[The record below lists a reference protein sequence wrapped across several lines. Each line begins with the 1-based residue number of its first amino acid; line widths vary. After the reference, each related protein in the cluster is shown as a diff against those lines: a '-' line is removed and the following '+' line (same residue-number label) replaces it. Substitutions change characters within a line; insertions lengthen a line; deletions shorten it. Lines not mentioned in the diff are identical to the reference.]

1 MRFLFNGKY
10 APLTDGIAFIDAPI
24 EDVVKGRIKWAEET
38 NFSPVFHK
46 VIEVNSGFEDLLIKS
61 LPFFY
66 PAKQIFFETRS
77 KWIGFIE
84 NNFRTEVHHAAVI
97 ARYAGGEKN
106 VAGEAWLSNY
116 GKTING
122 WGGGTFSYMEKGR
135 FIRHLMLSDQD
146 RWQFDQSGEPF
157 PFEDLEKYK
166 EKFARNRFTPEML
179 DKYLKEFGI
188 DFFNEDFYMP
198 PGSKAY
204 IIEEVRPP
212 YPNEKPISLEARR
225 KELNYF

>member
-1 MRFLFNGKY
+1 MKFVFNGKY

-24 EDVVKGRIKWAEET
+24 EDVLDDIIKRSENKLKIKT
-38 NFSPVFHK
+38 KTIK
-46 VIEVNSGFEDLLIKS
+46 VTTCFEDLLMNS

-66 PAKQIFFETRS
+66 PSKEIIFETKS
-77 KWIGFIE
+77 KRIGYIQ
-84 NNFRTEVHHAAVI
+84 NGFRTEVHNADSIASRLNVKVI
-97 ARYAGGEKN
+97 
-106 VAGEAWLSNY
+106 AGEAWLSNY

-204 IIEEVRPP
+204 IIEQIRDP
-212 YPNEKPISLEARR
+212 YPNEVPTTLEARR

>member
-1 MRFLFNGKY
+1 MKFLFNGKY
-10 APLTDGIAFIDAPI
+10 APLTDGIAFIDAPVDNVLETI
-24 EDVVKGRIKWAEET
+24 IDRFENKLKIKT
-38 NFSPVFHK
+38 KTSK
-46 VIEVNSGFEDLLIKS
+46 VTTCFEDLLINS
-61 LPFFY
+61 LPFML
-66 PAKQIFFETRS
+66 PRKIIIFETKN
-77 KWIGFIE
+77 KWTGFIQ
-84 NNFRTEVHHAAVI
+84 NNLRTEVHHADVI
-97 ARYAGGEKN
+97 ASSINVKI

-146 RWQFDQSGEPF
+146 RWQFDQSGEPL

-198 PGSKAY
+198 LGSKAY